1 MTIRGFASRS
11 EGLLRSVGL
20 HVRALAD
27 AGLSESIEKGLSMA
41 FRFIQAAENFR
52 NATAS
57 YPGVLPRNPGARK
70 SLQTRP
76 LHNFT
81 TINATRAQGRSKL
94 QAINQTEGPR

>member
-20 HVRALAD
+20 RVRALAD

-52 NATAS
+52 KPDSDNLAGGSAPQ
-57 YPGVLPRNPGARK
+57 PGVVK
-70 SLQTRP
+70 
-76 LHNFT
+76 
-81 TINATRAQGRSKL
+81 
-94 QAINQTEGPR
+94 